1 MNYLIALTILIFQAN
16 VFKIF
21 VTMIFF
27 IQQTSLHI
35 AASKKFAN
43 VVKYLVKEGADVNVK
58 DKQGVSSID
67 F

>member
-1 MNYLIALTILIFQAN
+1 
-16 VFKIF
+16 
-21 VTMIFF
+21 MIFF